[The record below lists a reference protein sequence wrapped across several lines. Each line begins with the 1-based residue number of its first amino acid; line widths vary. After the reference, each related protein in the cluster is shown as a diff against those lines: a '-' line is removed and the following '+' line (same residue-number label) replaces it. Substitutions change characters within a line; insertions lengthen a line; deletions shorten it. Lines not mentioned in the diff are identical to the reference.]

1 MFKFSDKAF
10 FRTWIIFHA
19 AVLVFF
25 LATVISLKGNVVIDA
40 DLFNMFPRPF
50 QEEGVR
56 IADEQLSSI
65 VGQNVFILVENE
77 DFNTARQVA
86 VQVYEKLQTSDKF
99 SSVTLYSDL
108 NELSEVQ
115 DFVYDYRW
123 NLLTQDQIDLIN
135 SDDGA
140 QVFAQNALMQA
151 FSPFNIISLDNID
164 TDPFMLAETN
174 INNFLNAVQKA
185 GTAMTAKDSVLASYT
200 DGKWYVMIRGIL
212 TKDGAAVASKNNGIT
227 EIFNACTPLEKDG
240 TRFVYSG
247 TPFYSHESS
256 NAATKEITII
266 STVSMLVVIILLLI
280 VFRSPLPILCSVCSI
295 LVSILV
301 AICTTL
307 AVFHKMHIL
316 TLVFGTSLI
325 GSCIDYSL
333 HYFTQWAG
341 NVNLKSGSEIRK
353 HLMSSLGM
361 AIISSELCFAILL
374 FAPFNMLKQ
383 MSVFSLSGLMS
394 SFLTAIAVY
403 PKIPLPKERKLPLL
417 AAIKPT
423 KNFDT
428 KKLVGRIVVTSLFVF
443 AIGTVLICN
452 KNVRIENDLS
462 RLYTMKGRMLDDKVK
477 TMDIT
482 QYNPTGWFIV
492 RGETEEQA
500 LNNEAKLCRLLNEK
514 TGNNMGYISTTNFIP
529 SIEQQ
534 KASRQACEKLL
545 ALSEEQFDFL
555 GFDSS
560 YADDLRAEFEASA
573 ENYIS
578 LEKGNVPD
586 FICNTISTAWLG
598 QIEDK
603 YYTVVM
609 PNLIDNYDLMCQI
622 ADESDDVFFVHKVA
636 DMARDLDKLS
646 LLVIQFFLIAY
657 VVMFIILK
665 FFYNW
670 KQALKII
677 SIPFLIMLMTA
688 AIFAIS
694 KIKLEFFSVTGLVLV
709 FGLGLDYII
718 YMMEN
723 EKGHTENVKTL
734 EPFAT
739 MLSFITTIIS
749 FGALALSSF
758 QPVHLMGLSIFIG
771 LATAYISSMFYDRSF

>member
-1 MFKFSDKAF
+1 MHNFSNKAY

-25 LATVISLKGNVVIDA
+25 FVTVIARKGNIIIDA

-56 IADEQLSSI
+56 IADEKLSSI
-65 VGQNVFILVENE
+65 VGQNVFVLVEND
-77 DFNTARQVA
+77 DFNTAREVA
-86 VQVYEKLQTSDKF
+86 VQVYEQLQKSDKF

-108 NELSEVQ
+108 NELTDVQ

-123 NLLTQDQIDLIN
+123 NLLTPQQVDFIN
-135 SDDGA
+135 SDGGA
-140 QVFAQNALMQA
+140 EAFAQNALMQA
-151 FSPFNIISLDNID
+151 FSPFNLIPLDNID

-174 INNFLNAVQKA
+174 LNNFLGAVQKA

-212 TKDGAAVASKNNGIT
+212 TKEGAAVASKDNGIT
-227 EIFNACTPLEKDG
+227 EIFRVCNPLEKDG

-256 NAATKEITII
+256 NNATKEITII
-266 STVSMLVVIILLLI
+266 TTVSMLVVIILLLI
-280 VFRSPLPILCSVCSI
+280 VFRSPLPLLCSVGSI
-295 LVSILV
+295 LISILV
-301 AICTTL
+301 AVCTTL

-341 NVNLKSGSEIRK
+341 NLKLKSGEEIRK
-353 HLMSSLGM
+353 HILPSLGM

-383 MSVFSLSGLMS
+383 MSVFSLSGLLS
-394 SFLTAIAVY
+394 SFLTAVAIY
-403 PKIPLPKERKLPLL
+403 PRIPLPKERKLPLL
-417 AAIKPT
+417 AAIRPT
-423 KNFDT
+423 KNFT
-428 KKLVGRIVVTSLFVF
+428 VKKYVGRVVVTSLFAF

-452 KNVRIENDLS
+452 KNVRIENDLT
-462 RLYTMKGRMLDDKVK
+462 RLYTMEGRMLDDKMR

-492 RGETEEQA
+492 RGNTEEEA
-500 LNNEAKLCRLLNEK
+500 LQNEAELCRVLNEK
-514 TGNNMGYISTTNFIP
+514 TGNSMGYISTTNFIP

-534 KASRQACEKLL
+534 KASRQACKKLL
-545 ALSEEQFDFL
+545 DLAEDQFDFL

-560 YADDLRAEFEASA
+560 CADDLRAEFEAS
-573 ENYIS
+573 EGDWIS
-578 LEKGNVPD
+578 LEKGNVPE

-598 QIEDK
+598 QIEGK

-609 PNLIDNYDLMCQI
+609 PNLVDDYETMCQI
-622 ADESDDVFFVHKVA
+622 ADTSSDIFFVHKIA
-636 DMARDLDKLS
+636 DMARDLDKLT

-657 VVMFIILK
+657 VIMFVVLK

-688 AIFAIS
+688 AVFAIS

-723 EKGHTENVKTL
+723 EKAHTNDSKTL

-749 FGALALSSF
+749 FGALSLSNF

-771 LATAYISSMFYDRSF
+771 LATAYVSSMFYDRSF